1 MSPEAQEGQ
10 EAAPPAVQIP
20 PLLPVLP
27 LREGVI
33 YPMSV
38 APVVVQD
45 ERAVRAVEDSMRTHR
60 LLCVVARREGAEEV
74 ADPASLYSV
83 GCATAIHQLQR
94 GPDGAVLIRAAGPRA
109 PADRALRADR
119 PVLHRR
125 DGEGSRPPEQRRR
138 DGGDGPA
145 AAHLF
150 HELAEVGARF
160 RSRSSRWPTGSPIRG
175 SWRT

>member
-1 MSPEAQEGQ
+1 MSPEAQDGQ
-10 EAAPPAVQIP
+10 EAAPPAVEIP

-74 ADPASLYSV
+74 A
-83 GCATAIHQLQR
+83 
-94 GPDGAVLIRAAGPRA
+94 
-109 PADRALRADR
+109 
-119 PVLHRR
+119 
-125 DGEGSRPPEQRRR
+125 ESRV
-138 DGGDGPA
+138 A
-145 AAHLF
+145 
-150 HELAEVGARF
+150 
-160 RSRSSRWPTGSPIRG
+160 IRG
-175 SWRT
+175 GVRDARSISSSEGRTERC